1 MCNEDDEQRCK
12 KCEMMP
18 KNGMKIEKV
27 VDRMKE
33 EQKVRRIRRIEK
45 VRVRGDQE
53 CLYERGC
60 TVCST
65 SLADRT

>member
-1 MCNEDDEQRCK
+1 
-12 KCEMMP
+12 MMP